1 MTRVQTLKTDQP
13 SARPGV
19 STEPSGRVAQL
30 SPQPGT
36 QSEGKSSRQ
45 GPLADASSSSEP
57 DETSRQGA
65 SARGISHFP
74 SPRTNSPLSQRGDQE
89 VKLYCLKPSWA
100 RMMDF
105 WLGGY
110 HNFAVD
116 RLAARQVESTLPE
129 APELWREQRRFLQRA
144 VAYMAQE
151 LGLDQFIGFGSGLPT
166 RGNIHEIVQAINP
179 AAKVIYADANFTCVA
194 QARDILNGN
203 PNVGYEQC
211 DAAEPGALLYAQVT
225 SQMFGDNHRVGISFS
240 GLGHFLSDEELAKSF
255 ATLYE
260 WAAEGSCM
268 AVMAINR
275 RVERFPKLKQILV
288 REGMSFFPRS
298 EQEMLA
304 LLGPWRL
311 TEHGIATGPYWGL
324 SEGPIRTKEVIA
336 ETSFSF
342 LVCKG

>member
-1 MTRVQTLKTDQP
+1 M
-13 SARPGV
+13 
-19 STEPSGRVAQL
+19 
-30 SPQPGT
+30 
-36 QSEGKSSRQ
+36 
-45 GPLADASSSSEP
+45 
-57 DETSRQGA
+57 
-65 SARGISHFP
+65 
-74 SPRTNSPLSQRGDQE
+74 
-89 VKLYCLKPSWA
+89 KLYCLKPSWA

-144 VAYMAQE
+144 VTYMAQE
-151 LGLDQFIGFGSGLPT
+151 LGLDQFIGFSSGLPT

-179 AAKVIYADANFTCVA
+179 AAKVIYSDANFTCVA

-211 DAAEPGALLYAQVT
+211 DAAEPHELLCAPVT
-225 SQMFGDNHRVGISFS
+225 SQMFGDDHRVGIGFI
-240 GLGHFLSDEELAKSF
+240 GPGHLLSDEELARSF

-268 AVMAINR
+268 AVMAISR
-275 RVERFPKLKQILV
+275 RVNRFPKLKQILV
-288 REGMSFFPRS
+288 REGLSFFPRS
-298 EQEMLA
+298 EQEMLD

-311 TEHGIATGPYWGL
+311 TEHGIAAGPYWGL
-324 SEGPIRTKEVIA
+324 SERPARAKEVIA

-342 LVCKG
+342 LVRK